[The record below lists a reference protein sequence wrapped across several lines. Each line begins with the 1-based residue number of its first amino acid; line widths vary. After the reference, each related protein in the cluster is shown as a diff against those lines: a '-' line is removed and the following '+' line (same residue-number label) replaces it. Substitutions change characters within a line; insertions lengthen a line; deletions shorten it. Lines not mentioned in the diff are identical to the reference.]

1 ADLSERYAPRW
12 YIKHTAFDGADRIV
26 EVTSGATSPELLG
39 TGNESATQFEYR
51 RRGIGHRVTSSYG
64 VLLDGLIIDE
74 NGLTQ
79 QRTYGDGA
87 STQRAFAYDDQLRL
101 KSSQAYRATAP
112 LWSDPELGTPLA
124 GEPTQQLLLEDCD
137 FEYDEANNI
146 TRMTDWRIPEEWPEG
161 AAPATRTFEYDNLY
175 RLLRSTHQYAEGT
188 DPGIS
193 PFEAE
198 NTGESDEP
206 RPSPHVGFNDRVL
219 EQSYS

>member
-1 ADLSERYAPRW
+1 
-12 YIKHTAFDGADRIV
+12 
-26 EVTSGATSPELLG
+26 
-39 TGNESATQFEYR
+39 
-51 RRGIGHRVTSSYG
+51 
-64 VLLDGLIIDE
+64 
-74 NGLTQ
+74 
-79 QRTYGDGA
+79 
-87 STQRAFAYDDQLRL
+87 
-101 KSSQAYRATAP
+101 SQAYRATAP

-175 RLLRSTHQYAEGT
+175 RLLRSSHQYPEGT
-188 DPGIS
+188 DPWVS

-206 RPSPHVGFNDRVL
+206 SPSPHVGFNDRVI
-219 EQSYS
+219 EQSYSYDHLGNTSVTHDDAQGFFDRSLGTVTNGSAATGPHQLLAASNRATDSPRQGDLDTAY